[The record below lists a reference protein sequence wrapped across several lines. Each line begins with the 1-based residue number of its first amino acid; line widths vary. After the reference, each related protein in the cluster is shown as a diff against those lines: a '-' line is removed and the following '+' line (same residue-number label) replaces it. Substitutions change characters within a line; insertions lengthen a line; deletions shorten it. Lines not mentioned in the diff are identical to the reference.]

1 MPVSKQFVD
10 ALEQE
15 IGDTPASTCA
25 VTLNFR
31 DPDYSAETGG
41 FHPVEI
47 RLEKHGGTWHFSYI
61 TDFTYV
67 GIGPYAELAKD
78 LDFDFQAG
86 VFQNLH
92 GMYPIEVALD
102 IYQIWE
108 SNFLPYW
115 EALNIFTIQSL
126 TAVATILTFP
136 LNGSFAA
143 S

>member
-1 MPVSKQFVD
+1 M
-10 ALEQE
+10 
-15 IGDTPASTCA
+15 
-25 VTLNFR
+25 TLNFR

-41 FHPVEI
+41 FHAVEI
-47 RLEKHGGTWHFSYI
+47 RQEKQNGRWHYCYI

-67 GIGPYAELAKD
+67 CIGPYAERTKD

-86 VFQNLH
+86 VFQNLN
-92 GMYPIEVALD
+92 GLFPIEFALD

-108 SNFLPYW
+108 GNFLHYW
-115 EALNIFTIQSL
+115 QALNVFTIQSL